1 MKITIYEFN
10 FSVKFGMI
18 LFRKKVALDIL
29 KFFFLERKSKKY
41 IESLFTNPFTI
52 RPRQIKHVF
61 LLKSLLNCK
70 CAFEMSITLH
80 KISFKNFF
88 FQLHHLL
95 KLTNSLSFAC
105 FLLIY
110 FFCINTVSLRKLYF
124 FMYCINWLNLF
135 PYLHIFYILKGEK
148 VKKQCLVF
156 ELI

>member
-10 FSVKFGMI
+10 FSVKFEMI

-52 RPRQIKHVF
+52 RPRKIKHVF

-80 KISFKNFF
+80 KISFKHFF
-88 FQLHHLL
+88 FQLRHLL

-105 FLLIY
+105 FLFIY
-110 FFCINTVSLRKLYF
+110 FFLHKYSQFKEIVFLYVL
-124 FMYCINWLNLF
+124 Y
-135 PYLHIFYILKGEK
+135 
-148 VKKQCLVF
+148 
-156 ELI
+156 